1 MLAFRQSQATR
12 NALNVIVI
20 PQALQDELAA
30 EATAAYPR
38 ECCGVIIGRR
48 EASLREVGRREAS
61 RREAIRKDVTEIAPV
76 ENIQPEAIRDYF
88 EMHPK
93 QLSAIE
99 DRVAKADG
107 LDVLGYYHSH
117 PDHPARPSPRDLE
130 AARDVYQFARIH
142 YSYVILA
149 CHSGRVV
156 DVTSSVLA
164 EGEQEFE
171 AEKIEA

>member
-1 MLAFRQSQATR
+1 M
-12 NALNVIVI
+12 NVIVI
-20 PQALQDELAA
+20 PQTLQDELAA

-48 EASLREVGRREAS
+48 EASLREVS
-61 RREAIRKDVTEIAPV
+61 CKVVTEIAPV
-76 ENIQPEAIRDYF
+76 ENIQPEASRDYF

-99 DRVAKADG
+99 DRVAQSHSDG

-130 AARDVYQFARIH
+130 AARDVYQFARIR

-149 CHSGRVV
+149 CHAGRVV

-164 EGEQEFE
+164 EGEEKFE
-171 AEKIEA
+171 AERIEAE

>member
-1 MLAFRQSQATR
+1 M
-12 NALNVIVI
+12 NVIVI
-20 PQALQDELAA
+20 PQALQDKLAA

-48 EASLREVGRREAS
+48 EAGRREAG
-61 RREAIRKDVTEIAPV
+61 RREVNRKVVTEIAPV
-76 ENIQPEAIRDYF
+76 DNIQPEAIRDYF

-130 AARDVYQFARIH
+130 AARDVYQFARIR

-149 CHSGRVV
+149 CHSGHVV
-156 DVTSSVLA
+156 DVTSSVLD
-164 EGEQEFE
+164 EGEEEFE
-171 AEKIEA
+171 AEKIEAE

>member
-1 MLAFRQSQATR
+1 M
-12 NALNVIVI
+12 NVIVI

-38 ECCGVIIGRR
+38 ECCGVLI
-48 EASLREVGRREAS
+48 GRREAS
-61 RREAIRKDVTEIAPV
+61 RREANRKVVTEIAPV
-76 ENIQPEAIRDYF
+76 DNIQPEAIRDYF
-88 EMHPK
+88 EMNPK

-99 DRVAKADG
+99 ERVAKADG

-130 AARDVYQFARIH
+130 AARDVYLFARIR

-149 CHSGRVV
+149 CHAGRVV

-164 EGEQEFE
+164 EGEEEFE
-171 AEKIEA
+171 AEKIEAE